1 LGIGGKKMEV
11 KNFEERL
18 EENNKIVKKYT
29 WYSIGAGIIPVP
41 FVDLAAL
48 SGVQLKMLWDLSAQY
63 NIEFSQ
69 NKAQNIIST
78 LAGTLAAS
86 ATSTVVG
93 SVIKFVPVIGTILGT
108 ISMPAFSGAS
118 TYALGKV
125 FIQHFES
132 GGTLLTFDPTKV
144 REYYKEMFAKGQEI
158 YEESKKK

>member
-1 LGIGGKKMEV
+1 MEV

-132 GGTLLTFDPTKV
+132 GGTFLTFDPMKV
-144 REYYKEMFAKGQEI
+144 KEHYADLFKEGQKIVEKMQ
-158 YEESKKK
+158 EEKNSKK